1 MAKSDTMHSEL
12 VVAIILSASTLF
24 SLSLLWFT
32 RSKDGQLKLPKH
44 SDGQDTDSHD
54 PFNVLRPMDLS
65 NGEPI
70 DEQDFWHRV
79 SANNLT

>member
-1 MAKSDTMHSEL
+1 MQSEL

-32 RSKDGQLKLPKH
+32 RSKDGQLKLPIQSH
-44 SDGQDTDSHD
+44 GQPDTVDHD
-54 PFNVLRPMDLS
+54 PFNVVKPMDLS

-70 DEQDFWHRV
+70 DEQDFWRRV
-79 SANNLT
+79 SAHIFT